1 LIEQPLP
8 AGRDDALH
16 DFASPIPICADES
29 CHTRADLP
37 HLAGRYGVVNVKLDK
52 AGGLTEALALARTAQ
67 DMGFGIMMGCMVST
81 SLSMAP
87 AMLLAPLARFVDLDG
102 PLLLAQDRAPALSY
116 EGNHIHPPRP
126 ELWG

>member
-1 LIEQPLP
+1 LP

-37 HLAGRYGVVNVKLDK
+37 RLLGRYGIVNVKLDK
-52 AGGLTEALALARTAQ
+52 AGGLTEAMALTHAAQ
-67 DMGFGIMMGCMVST
+67 DMGFEIMLGCMVST

-102 PLLLAQDRAPALSY
+102 PLLLARDRDPALAY
-116 EGNHIHPPRP
+116 DGNRVHPPLP